1 MSKICSIETT
11 KMIYY
16 AHIYLHR
23 SFGVVLCGETG
34 IANFN
39 SIFYVLETIMAVII
53 CSSKETFENYDFRP
67 KEIFL

>member
-16 AHIYLHR
+16 AHIHLHK
-23 SFGVVLCGETG
+23 SFGVVLCGETS

-39 SIFYVLETIMAVII
+39 SIFYVLETIMAVFI
-53 CSSKETFENYDFRP
+53 CCLKETFENCDFCP